1 MAETPERCEFALN
14 GHRFEAVDSG
24 AVFDR
29 AFRRIPLPAAL
40 VGGVN
45 VLSIR
50 TRYTQPEEV
59 YAKLERARQFETEY
73 NTLCFD
79 SEVESVYLA
88 GNFSVRHI
96 GREEQLLRGA
106 ERFHGRF
113 ELGAPM
119 TGAVVDAADLVRAGM
134 PFFAGKV
141 TLAREIDLTAD
152 EAESIRYLRFAA
164 VGANS
169 YRVWINGEEAGFRF
183 RGPYALRI
191 DSFLRA
197 GMNRIEV
204 ELTTSLRNLLGPHHL
219 DEGESYSVNTRSF
232 DKEPNAI
239 DNPAPPWNDGYCFV
253 KLGLRDIV
261 LA

>member
-1 MAETPERCEFALN
+1 MLETGLEVN
-14 GHRFEAVDSG
+14 VQ
-24 AVFDR
+24 
-29 AFRRIPLPAAL
+29 IL
-40 VGGVN
+40 VGVVVVHILGH
-45 VLSIR
+45 
-50 TRYTQPEEV
+50 
-59 YAKLERARQFETEY
+59 
-73 NTLCFD
+73 
-79 SEVESVYLA
+79 VE
-88 GNFSVRHI
+88 
-96 GREEQLLRGA
+96 
-106 ERFHGRF
+106 
-113 ELGAPM
+113 
-119 TGAVVDAADLVRAGM
+119 VDAADLVRAGM

-183 RGPYALRI
+183 QGPYALRI

>member
-1 MAETPERCEFALN
+1 
-14 GHRFEAVDSG
+14 
-24 AVFDR
+24 
-29 AFRRIPLPAAL
+29 
-40 VGGVN
+40 
-45 VLSIR
+45 
-50 TRYTQPEEV
+50 
-59 YAKLERARQFETEY
+59 
-73 NTLCFD
+73 
-79 SEVESVYLA
+79 
-88 GNFSVRHI
+88 
-96 GREEQLLRGA
+96 
-106 ERFHGRF
+106 
-113 ELGAPM
+113 
-119 TGAVVDAADLVRAGM
+119 M

-239 DNPAPPWNDGYCFV
+239 DNPATPWNDGYCFV